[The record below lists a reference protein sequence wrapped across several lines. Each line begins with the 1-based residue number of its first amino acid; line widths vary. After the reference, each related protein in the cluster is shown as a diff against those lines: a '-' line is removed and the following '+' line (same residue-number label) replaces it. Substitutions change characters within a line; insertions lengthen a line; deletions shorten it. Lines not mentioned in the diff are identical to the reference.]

1 MSTKKLNRIQIGK
14 IKEILPQMPENLDM
28 VKNLHDLW
36 EGESPKGMNK
46 YTVAANIIKMTPI
59 IGQEAVKVLLQ
70 HNGVTVEGQTE
81 LLEIINNEDKLSTD
95 DRKKLQ
101 ERLDK
106 NESVRRYL
114 IESDILSSN
123 MDLFKGTAVE
133 KYALILPETQS
144 VIDELPS
151 PTSDSGEGMGS
162 VNNDE
167 KESSIEE
174 MSTLGKIATEI
185 VKGAAAGA
193 TPGVL
198 TANPEGA
205 IVGAGIGAVGGA
217 VVGIGNVISD
227 AITGKGG
234 NVEVP
239 AVPVEEPITYTL
251 VEVMEQHP
259 VVAQAEDNLDNVLD
273 NMNVAL
279 PNLEPI
285 DMVVDGNLIT
295 ALEEETVKPDEKMD
309 VTTISTRPGYYKK
322 AIHADALGL
331 FFGSSV
337 NPNWNNGLFFD
348 RSQVLTEGDISNNK
362 SYYYQQSLSL
372 VNKYGVDFLVPGLKY
387 NAGAE
392 WKDIIKENHEILQ
405 LYFKLKGIEPIPTKP
420 VKEVIK
426 SLVQVNVDSEQKSV
440 DIEDYQSGHDTK
452 IENDKYNPFREVS
465 SDLLLNPKDAYD
477 MRLLGNGV
485 PIEGRKTF
493 RSDPQV
499 LNNIVVKDLKKS
511 AMKGKL
517 PVTTSKN
524 TVVPILN
531 NSMRFASEEEL
542 CSSLFKFNY

>member
-1 MSTKKLNRIQIGK
+1 
-14 IKEILPQMPENLDM
+14 MPENLDM
-28 VKNLHDLW
+28 LKNLNDLW
-36 EGESPKGMNK
+36 NGETPKGMNK

-70 HNGVTVEGQTE
+70 HNGIEIEGQQD
-81 LLEIINNEDKLSTD
+81 LLELINNEDKLSTK
-95 DRKKLQ
+95 DRTDLEKRI
-101 ERLDK
+101 ERYPGLK
-106 NESVRRYL
+106 SYL
-114 IESDILSSN
+114 INEKILSEN
-123 MDLFKGTAVE
+123 MDLFKGTPVE
-133 KYALILPETQS
+133 KYALILDSGSE
-144 VIDELPS
+144 IDSLGLPS
-151 PTSDSGEGMGS
+151 PTSDSGEGIGFES
-162 VNNDE
+162 VNNE
-167 KESSIEE
+167 ETNSSIEE
-174 MSTLGKIATEI
+174 MSALGKIATEI
-185 VKGAAAGA
+185 AKGAAAGSA
-193 TPGVL
+193 PGIL

-205 IVGAGIGAVGGA
+205 AVGAGIGAVGGA
-217 VVGIGNVISD
+217 VIGIGNVISD

-234 NVEVP
+234 NVDVP
-239 AVPVEEPITYTL
+239 AVPVEEAVTYSANVAL
-251 VEVMEQHP
+251 KDMFDLADVMKTSAEI
-259 VVAQAEDNLDNVLD
+259 VQAEDNLDNILD
-273 NMNVAL
+273 NMNTAL

-285 DMVVDGNLIT
+285 DMVVDGELIT
-295 ALEEETVKPDEKMD
+295 ALEEETVKPDEKME
-309 VTTISTRPGYYKK
+309 VTTRGSRPGYYKK
-322 AIHADALGL
+322 PIHADALGL

-348 RSQVLTEGDISNNK
+348 RSQVLSEGDISNNK
-362 SYYYQQSLSL
+362 RYYYEQSLSL
-372 VNKYGVDFLVPGLKY
+372 VNKYGIDMLVPGLKY

-405 LYFKLKGIEPIPTKP
+405 LYFKLKGIVPVPTKP

-493 RSDPQV
+493 RSNPQV

-511 AMKGKL
+511 SMKGKL
-517 PVTTSKN
+517 PITTDKN